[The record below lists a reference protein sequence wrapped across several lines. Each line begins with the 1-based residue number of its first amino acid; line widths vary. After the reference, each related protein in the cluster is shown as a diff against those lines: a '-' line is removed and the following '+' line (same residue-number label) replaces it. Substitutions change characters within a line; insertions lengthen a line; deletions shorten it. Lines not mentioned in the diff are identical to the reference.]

1 MVCPSRNGQRQ
12 DCQGGVAVKNSVPIY
27 RNKNR
32 DIVAVVTEKSVNRK
46 IGDMAQLSVMVDSV
60 SPVLALRGQD
70 SKICGD
76 CPLRPS
82 KVGGCYVTVAR
93 FAQAVW
99 RSVKGQAVVNT
110 WATTKPIR
118 LGAYGDPAMLPVP
131 LLAKLTKGRKHT
143 GYTHQWRKVA
153 PTYARYLMASIDKL
167 SGDVG
172 AQITQAKAKGY
183 RYFRVSDNGR
193 DLRKGE
199 ILCPNFTHGVNCADC
214 LLCDGSRGSK
224 DRRKNIVIPV
234 HGSAVRRYVDGGVA

>member
-1 MVCPSRNGQRQ
+1 M
-12 DCQGGVAVKNSVPIY
+12 KNSVPIY
-27 RNKNR
+27 RNERK
-32 DIVAVVTEKSVNRK
+32 DIVACITEKSSNRK
-46 IGDMAQLSVMVDSV
+46 IGDMAQLSVMVNSV
-60 SPVLALRGQD
+60 SPVEALQGKD
-70 SKICGD
+70 AKICGD

-99 RSVKGQAVVNT
+99 RSVQRQAVVDT

-118 LGAYGDPAMLPVP
+118 LGAYGDPAMLPIK

-153 PTYARYLMASIDKL
+153 PTYARYLMASIDKHG
-167 SGDVG
+167 GDID

-183 RYFRVSDNGR
+183 RYFRVSDDGQ

-199 ILCPNFTHGVNCADC
+199 IMCPNYSHGVNCADC
-214 LLCDGSRGSK
+214 LLCDGSRGNDDK
-224 DRRKNIVIPV
+224 RKNIVIPV
-234 HGSAVRRYVDGGVA
+234 HGSAIRRYVDGGVV